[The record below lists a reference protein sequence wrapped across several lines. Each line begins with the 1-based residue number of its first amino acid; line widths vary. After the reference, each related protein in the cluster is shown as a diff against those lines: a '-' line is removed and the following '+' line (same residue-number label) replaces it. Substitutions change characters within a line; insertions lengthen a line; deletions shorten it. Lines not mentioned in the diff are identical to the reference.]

1 MVEAIQ
7 ALVQKFEELAGRMDD
22 EAMMR
27 ADVILRA
34 GADIPEELIGIP
46 NPSPN
51 ISKAVRLGWYFG
63 GYLSS
68 MLTLDE
74 FKRVSCVAKGIVIGV
89 NLVEDAPV
97 VLLM

>member
-1 MVEAIQ
+1 
-7 ALVQKFEELAGRMDD
+7 MDR

-27 ADVILRA
+27 ADVILRS
-34 GADIPEELIGIP
+34 GASITDDLIGVP

-51 ISKAVRLGWYFG
+51 ISKALRLGWYFG
-63 GYLSS
+63 GYMSS

-74 FKRVSCVAKGIVIGV
+74 FKRVSCVAKDIVIGV